1 MSPRER
7 GQRPSEAAGGCIKPR
22 CEEPTDPRLAART
35 QAPARPGPGFDR
47 CGLVRWTM
55 PQAVKGS
62 RPLRAFTASPKGSH
76 SREWDRH
83 SETSWAHDLT
93 HFTCSGPQER
103 RARLARGSLLLTA
116 CCHAGQATVC
126 SRGGLESSPQPSTA
140 GSVRPARRPRVR
152 RSQQPSQ
159 TQVLGL
165 PRICTT
171 RSPGGQGWQESLA
184 LPCGQRTGPC
194 SCWVSGEKP
203 PRRESASCSRRP
215 GFGCRL
221 CDSGDVPQPL

>member
-1 MSPRER
+1 MDNAVGCER
-7 GQRPSEAAGGCIKPR
+7 VLPASGFYSVSQRFSFP
-22 CEEPTDPRLAART
+22 
-35 QAPARPGPGFDR
+35 
-47 CGLVRWTM
+47 
-55 PQAVKGS
+55 
-62 RPLRAFTASPKGSH
+62 
-76 SREWDRH
+76 EWDRH

-103 RARLARGSLLLTA
+103 RARPARGSLLLTA

-140 GSVRPARRPRVR
+140 GFGRPARRPRVR

-184 LPCGQRTGPC
+184 LPCSQRTGPC